1 MDKGLKSYNYT
12 KETALVILFKASE
25 HHKNITHTN
34 TLQLQWH
41 QVVCSGTI
49 FSNGQHSLKIA
60 PSEVYTACL
69 EDSPAKVMYQEVLHG
84 WTDNDRTMVIKN
96 EDSY

>member
-1 MDKGLKSYNYT
+1 MERWKAESTLNIEGYKIKSISNIT
-12 KETALVILFKASE
+12 DTALVILFKASE

-34 TLQLQWH
+34 TSQLQWH
-41 QVVCSGTI
+41 QVVCSGTK

-69 EDSPAKVMYQEVLHG
+69 KNGERMCAMKSTGSPIL
-84 WTDNDRTMVIKN
+84 
-96 EDSY
+96 